1 MDTNKLIERIKNILL
16 TPATEWP
23 VVAGESTSVVD
34 LYKNYIVILAAL
46 PAVFGFIKGSLIGI
60 DVPLI
65 GTMRVGVVAGLTGM
79 IVSYLLGLAQVYLIA
94 LIVDALAPTFN
105 GQKNLLQ
112 ALKLAAYAFTAAWI
126 ASIAQ
131 IVPWIG
137 GLLALAGGCYSIYL
151 FYLGLPELMRAPKD
165 RAVGYTVVSIIATIV
180 LSVIVAFFVGSI
192 TGTTSPRH
200 VDSSDIQ
207 FDKNSPI
214 GKLDTWT
221 KKMEQ
226 ATQQVESAQKSGD
239 SAAQGEAVGQ
249 LLGAALGGG
258 KVEALAPDKLKP
270 FVPDTLGG
278 LPRKSISVERNSAM
292 GMQISEAQAT
302 FGDGSGQNLRLEI
315 TDTGSAK
322 GLMALAGWA
331 SMQEEK
337 ETDSGYSKT
346 YHDGDQI
353 THEEWDKS
361 GHGEYAAV
369 IAERFTVKVTGD
381 VKDPA
386 TLKSAFGEVNVAGL
400 EALKDEGVNDD

>member
-1 MDTNKLIERIKNILL
+1 MDTNKLIERVKGILL

-65 GTMRVGVVAGLTGM
+65 GTMRVGVAAGLTGM
-79 IVSYLLGLAQVYLIA
+79 VVSYLLGLAQVYVIA
-94 LIVDALAPTFN
+94 LIVDALAPTFD

-126 ASIAQ
+126 ASVAQ
-131 IVPWIG
+131 ILPWIG

-151 FYLGLPELMRAPKD
+151 FYLGLPEMMKSPKD
-165 RAVGYTVVSIIATIV
+165 RAVTYTAVSIIVSIV

-192 TGTTSPRH
+192 TGTTSPRQ
-200 VDSSDIQ
+200 VGSSDIQ
-207 FDKNSPI
+207 FDKNSPM
-214 GKLDTWT
+214 GQLDTWT

-226 ATQQVESAQKSGD
+226 ATKQVESAQKSGD
-239 SAAQGEAVGQ
+239 TSAQGEAIGQ
-249 LLGAALGGG
+249 LLGAALGSG
-258 KVEALAPDKLKP
+258 KVEALAPEKMKP
-270 FVPDTLGG
+270 FIPDTLGG
-278 LPRKSISVERNSAM
+278 LPRETISVERNATM

-302 FGDGSGQNLRLEI
+302 FGDDSGQTLHLEI

-331 SMQEEK
+331 SLQEEK
-337 ETDSGYSKT
+337 ETDTGYSKT
-346 YHDGDQI
+346 YRDGGRI
-353 THEEWDKS
+353 THEQWDNR
-361 GHGEYAAV
+361 GHGEYAV
-369 IAERFTVKVTGD
+369 VVGERFTVKVTGD
-381 VKDPA
+381 VKDIA
-386 TLKSAFGEVNVAGL
+386 TLKNAVDEVNLSGL
-400 EALKDEGVNDD
+400 DALKDDGVKED